1 MAQPDVLIV
10 GGGVIGASIA
20 YHLAEAGTRVMVLER
35 GRAGGHASLA
45 SAGLLHPILS
55 AGAAHPV
62 RDLSLASFALFPNL
76 VARLHEIT
84 GIDPEYQVPGFLMVA
99 LREDEVELHAAELS
113 DPLAET
119 YGLRLLSGDEARAL
133 EPGLSPRVAAAV
145 HKPRG
150 AQVYAPSLLQAYT
163 HAAARLGATVRRGVE
178 VTDLCVAPG
187 RVTGARTADG
197 EEITAGHTVIAGG
210 AWTKHTAARLGV
222 TLPVY
227 PMRGQILALH
237 AIPAPLRHIVFGADV
252 YLAPKV
258 EGSLIVGATYEEVGF
273 DDRLTAAGVG
283 WLLGAAQTM
292 VPSLADATFRQAWV
306 GLRPASPDHLPLL
319 GPVPGWAGVTI
330 ATGHTAEGVLLS
342 AITGKIIAQHARGEP
357 TDLPL
362 EPFSPARFGR

>member
-1 MAQPDVLIV
+1 MAQPDVLII

-35 GRAGGHASLA
+35 GQAGGHASLA
-45 SAGLLHPILS
+45 SAGLLHPHLN
-55 AGAAHPV
+55 ADVAHPV
-62 RDLSLASFALFPNL
+62 RDLSLASFALYPNL
-76 VARLHEIT
+76 VARLREIT
-84 GIDPEYQVPGFLMVA
+84 GIDPAYQVPGILMVA
-99 LREDEVELHAAELS
+99 LCEDEVELHAAELS

-119 YGLRLLSGDEARAL
+119 YGLRLLSGDEARVL

-163 HAAARLGATVRRGVE
+163 HAAARLGATVRRGGE
-178 VTDLCVAPG
+178 GTDLCVGPRRGTGG
-187 RVTGARTADG
+187 R
-197 EEITAGHTVIAGG
+197 
-210 AWTKHTAARLGV
+210 TAARLGV

-252 YLAPKV
+252 YLAPKA

-283 WLLGAAQTM
+283 WLLGAAQTV

-306 GLRPASPDHLPLL
+306 GLRPASPDRVPLL
-319 GPVPGWAGVTI
+319 GPVPGWEGVTI
-330 ATGHTAEGVLLS
+330 AVGHTAEGVLLS
-342 AITGKIIAQHARGEP
+342 AITGKVIAQHVRGEP

-362 EPFSPARFGR
+362 EPFSPARFGT

>member
-20 YHLAEAGTRVMVLER
+20 YHLAEAGTHVMVLER

-133 EPGLSPRVAAAV
+133 EPGLSPRVKAAV

-163 HAAARLGATVRRGVE
+163 HAAARLGATVRRE
-178 VTDLCVAPG
+178 S
-187 RVTGARTADG
+187 R
-197 EEITAGHTVIAGG
+197 
-210 AWTKHTAARLGV
+210 
-222 TLPVY
+222 
-227 PMRGQILALH
+227 
-237 AIPAPLRHIVFGADV
+237 
-252 YLAPKV
+252 
-258 EGSLIVGATYEEVGF
+258 
-273 DDRLTAAGVG
+273 
-283 WLLGAAQTM
+283 
-292 VPSLADATFRQAWV
+292 
-306 GLRPASPDHLPLL
+306 
-319 GPVPGWAGVTI
+319 
-330 ATGHTAEGVLLS
+330 
-342 AITGKIIAQHARGEP
+342 
-357 TDLPL
+357 
-362 EPFSPARFGR
+362 